1 MVEPISTGR
10 RPARRKVFWLVL
22 IGVGVLVVAIVAFSV
37 LDVATMK
44 QVGVVN
50 TGPNDVRL
58 SSCVDDALDLSSGQ
72 SSEVEVPKSSRVGCD
87 VFVGKKY
94 AGCLVLQ
101 SRDPSPVDI
110 LSRLDRQM
118 SQGSCEKIG

>member
-10 RPARRKVFWLVL
+10 TPASRRVFWLVL
-22 IGVGVLVVAIVAFSV
+22 IGAAVLVAVIVAFAV

-50 TGPNDVRL
+50 TGPNDLRL

-72 SSEVEVPKSSRVGCD
+72 SSNVEVPKSSRIGCD
-87 VFVGKKY
+87 VFVDQKY
-94 AGCLVLQ
+94 AGCLVLR
-101 SRDPSPVDI
+101 SRDASPVDI
-110 LSRLDRQM
+110 VSRLDRQM